1 MKIFECEQP
10 KNAVR
15 DPSLLW
21 PGGVVYYAINRADY
35 SQSILLCYLLILT
48 NYICIDLAAEELAT
62 LQDAFDKYLNYT
74 CITFEERTD
83 QVNYVSIKKTGGG

>member
-1 MKIFECEQP
+1 MRAAKERSTRSIFTL
-10 KNAVR
+10 AWWS
-15 DPSLLW
+15 SLLRNQ
-21 PGGVVYYAINRADY
+21 PIRLQLVDFT
-35 SQSILLCYLLILT
+35 LLFVNISCNVT
-48 NYICIDLAAEELAT
+48 NYVCIDLAAEELAT